1 MNDAPAP
8 SPHPT
13 AAHSTDPVDPVDVVV
28 HRRLLV
34 LRWLTFGLCLALVV
48 LGLLWELVLA
58 PTGRGTLAIKV
69 LPLVLALPGLW
80 RMRLYT
86 YRWLSLAVL
95 LYAAEGGVRVLGERG
110 LGPALALTEIV
121 LSVLLFGACAWHVRA
136 RLAAGRLLAAEK
148 TAEPAA

>member
-1 MNDAPAP
+1 MNDAPASAPPLP
-8 SPHPT
+8 SADAPRVPT
-13 AAHSTDPVDPVDVVV
+13 PAVRHS
-28 HRRLLV
+28 
-34 LRWLTFGLCLALVV
+34 RWLTLALCVALIA

-80 RMRLYT
+80 RLRLYT
-86 YRWLSLAVL
+86 YRWLSLAVW

-110 LGPALALTEIV
+110 LGPALALAEIV

-136 RLAAGRLLAAEK
+136 RLSAGRQLAAQTATAAG
-148 TAEPAA
+148 TPA

>member
-1 MNDAPAP
+1 MSTAPERTE
-8 SPHPT
+8 PT
-13 AAHSTDPVDPVDVVV
+13 AAEQLSRNLAVAAVVA
-28 HRRLLV
+28 LIL
-34 LRWLTFGLCLALVV
+34 LCLA
-48 LGLLWELVLA
+48 WELWLA
-58 PTGRGTLAIKV
+58 PTGRGTLALKV
-69 LPLVLALPGLW
+69 LPLLLALPGLW

-86 YRWLSLAVL
+86 YRWLSLAVW